1 MKKFLFFLPVLLLL
15 AGACKE
21 KKTSLK
27 DDDKVEIGDF
37 IEFFPE
43 TALPFRMD
51 DTSLVKKTTDS
62 ALIGMKIFKQF
73 IPDSVVKKDFSN
85 LTALKLYSLARYKD
99 KDKETYLFVKAT
111 AGSKRA
117 CYLVVFSNDNKYL
130 NTMPLVKEGFDN
142 STSSYGLLDKKL
154 QILTYRERKQGGVIS
169 TFKRNVYFYNSAANE
184 FTLLMTEPNEEII
197 QDVINP
203 IDTLKTSHKLAG
215 DYVQNKKNFISFRDS
230 KRPNELSFFVH
241 FEKDKGECKGELK
254 GVARLVNNNLAV
266 YQEGGNPCELQFSF
280 KGNTVTMK
288 ETGGCGSWR
297 DIKCFFEG
305 SYTRKKV
312 AKPAT
317 QPAKKK

>member
-15 AGACKE
+15 AVACKN

-27 DDDKVEIGDF
+27 DGDKVEIGDF

-51 DTSLVKKTTDS
+51 DTSLVKKSKDS
-62 ALIGMKIFKQF
+62 FLIGMKIFQQF
-73 IPDSVVKKDFSN
+73 IPDSILKKDFTN
-85 LTALKLYSLARYKD
+85 LSTLKLYSEARVKE
-99 KDKETYLFVKAT
+99 KGKETYLFVKAA
-111 AGSKRA
+111 AGNKRV
-117 CYLVVFSNDNKYL
+117 CYLVCFSDDNKYL
-130 NTMPLVKEGFDN
+130 NAMPLVKDGFDN
-142 STSSYGLLDKKL
+142 STSAYGLLDKKY
-154 QILTYRERKQGGVIS
+154 QIITYRERRQGGMIS

-197 QDVINP
+197 ENVINP
-203 IDTLKTSHKLAG
+203 IDTFSTKHKLTG

-241 FEKDKGECKGELK
+241 FEKNNGECKGELK
-254 GVARLVNNNLAV
+254 GVAKLVNNTLAV
-266 YQEGGNPCELQFSF
+266 YHESGNPCELQFSF

-305 SYTRKKV
+305 SYTRKK
-312 AKPAT
+312 APKSSETAG
-317 QPAKKK
+317 KKK